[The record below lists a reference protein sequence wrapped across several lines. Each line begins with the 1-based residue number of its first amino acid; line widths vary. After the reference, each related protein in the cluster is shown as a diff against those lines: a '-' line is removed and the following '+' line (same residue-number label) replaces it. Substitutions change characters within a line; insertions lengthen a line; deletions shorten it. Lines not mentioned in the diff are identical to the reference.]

1 MVTNFKNS
9 SIKNQ
14 KDSFFIYYPKNLL
27 KRINSFK
34 NEFNGKV
41 LYAVKANPSEFIIKS
56 LIKNGVK
63 SFDVASIKELKLV
76 KKIYP
81 NANIFFMNPVK
92 SRDSIRKAYTFFN
105 VRNFAVDS
113 LEELKKIHEET
124 NFANDLKIH
133 MRLKVPN
140 NFSAINLSNKFGV
153 TINEAPRIL
162 KRIDNISSQVGICFH
177 VGSQCLNP
185 EAFKIG
191 LKKTHEVL
199 MSSGVKINFINVGGG
214 FPENICGKPI
224 PKLSNFFNIIN
235 KNFSKFFK
243 CFSHD
248 IQLFSEPGRSI
259 VSDCLSLVVK
269 VNLRKKKRLF
279 ISEGIHSYLNNA
291 GYHNFIYPVRLF
303 NRQETKAKIKK
314 FCFYGPT
321 CDSNDYMKGPFV
333 LPDSIKEGDWIE
345 IKNMGAYSM
354 SMKTDFNGFLKKPR
368 IFVIRDEIE

>member
-113 LEELKKIHEET
+113 LEELKK
-124 NFANDLKIH
+124 F
-133 MRLKVPN
+133 MRKQ
-140 NFSAINLSNKFGV
+140 
-153 TINEAPRIL
+153 IL
-162 KRIDNISSQVGICFH
+162 PMI
-177 VGSQCLNP
+177 
-185 EAFKIG
+185 
-191 LKKTHEVL
+191 
-199 MSSGVKINFINVGGG
+199 
-214 FPENICGKPI
+214 
-224 PKLSNFFNIIN
+224 
-235 KNFSKFFK
+235 
-243 CFSHD
+243 
-248 IQLFSEPGRSI
+248 
-259 VSDCLSLVVK
+259 
-269 VNLRKKKRLF
+269 
-279 ISEGIHSYLNNA
+279 
-291 GYHNFIYPVRLF
+291 
-303 NRQETKAKIKK
+303 
-314 FCFYGPT
+314 
-321 CDSNDYMKGPFV
+321 
-333 LPDSIKEGDWIE
+333 
-345 IKNMGAYSM
+345 
-354 SMKTDFNGFLKKPR
+354 
-368 IFVIRDEIE
+368 